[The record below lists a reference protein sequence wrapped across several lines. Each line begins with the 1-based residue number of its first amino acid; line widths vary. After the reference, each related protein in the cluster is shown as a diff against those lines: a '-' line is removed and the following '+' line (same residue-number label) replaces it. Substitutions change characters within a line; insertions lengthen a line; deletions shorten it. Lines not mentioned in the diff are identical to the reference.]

1 MEGFLSGLTAEFV
14 ADVFQIFFFL
24 FSGGEEGA
32 PRGVVVSVV
41 TSYVPQQI
49 VPH

>member
-1 MEGFLSGLTAEFV
+1 MVGFLSGLTAEFV
-14 ADVFQIFFFL
+14 ADVFQFFFL